1 MGGGSRRVK
10 DGPGVTGGKGERG
23 RAMHLMWEINRR
35 FYFTGVYTS
44 LCLFVCNGLCVLTC
58 TCGSAYLRLI
68 IGCLFRKNES
78 PISSIVT
85 GLPVLSVRVIYTQD
99 TCKDHVH
106 LLPSFWQLVPSG
118 PICLDRPRLAIV
130 CERRTTIPPPPI
142 QIRNG
147 GRSSWE
153 DNRTTGH
160 Q

>member
-1 MGGGSRRVK
+1 M
-10 DGPGVTGGKGERG
+10 TGGKGERG

-130 CERRTTIPPPPI
+130 CERKTTIPPRLSKSGMGAAHLGKTI
-142 QIRNG
+142 GLQGTSERD
-147 GRSSWE
+147 RE
-153 DNRTTGH
+153 DGNVY
-160 Q
+160 